1 MSAAERLEGAVRAW
15 AVPAYVSRQ
24 LRGARSSKVNSGYED
39 FGPSEHALIFDT
51 ETTTD
56 PGQALRVGCFHARRS
71 KRRRVREGLFYNP
84 ATVTESELEL
94 LRAYVEC
101 RDLELFERSGFA
113 QRIFLPIVHR
123 RRGLLIGHN
132 LPFDLFRIAI
142 SHEPARGRD
151 KTMRGGFTLAFSEN
165 PYAPRVQVKRAN
177 PGASFMRLTIPS
189 GRHPEQLNRD
199 RGGGANHHH
208 GYFLDTASLGGALFG
223 GRLSLATLSRLLDTP
238 HKKSASE
245 EHGTELTESY
255 LDYLRLDVQVTWE
268 CSQALWARYEAL
280 GL

>member
-1 MSAAERLEGAVRAW
+1 MRSAEQLEGAVRAW
-15 AVPAYVSRQ
+15 AVPAYMSRQ
-24 LRGARSSKVNSGYED
+24 QKGAGNSNGGGGYED
-39 FGPSEHALIFDT
+39 FGPSEHALVFDT

-56 PGQALRVGCFHARRS
+56 PGQALRVGCFQSRRS
-71 KRRRVREGLFYNP
+71 NRRRVREGLFYNP
-84 ATVTESELEL
+84 ATVKASELEL
-94 LRAYVEC
+94 LRANVEAN
-101 RDLELFERSGFA
+101 DLELLERSDFA
-113 QRIFLPIVHR
+113 ERVFLPIVDR

-142 SHEPARGRD
+142 GHEPAKGRD

-165 PYAPRVQVKRAN
+165 PYAPHIQVKRAN

-189 GRHPEQLNRD
+189 GRHAEQLNRD
-199 RGGGANHHH
+199 RGGAAKNHH

-223 GRLSLATLSRLLDTP
+223 GRPSLATLSRLLDTP

-245 EHGTELTESY
+245 EHGAELTESY

-268 CSQALWARYEAL
+268 CSQALWDRYGTL